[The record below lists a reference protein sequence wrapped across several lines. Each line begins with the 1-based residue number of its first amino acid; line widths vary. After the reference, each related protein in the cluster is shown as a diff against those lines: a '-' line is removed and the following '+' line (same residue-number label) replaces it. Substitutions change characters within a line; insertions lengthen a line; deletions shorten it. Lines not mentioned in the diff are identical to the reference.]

1 MSLWRFRPNRIRG
14 WTGLWLAVGGS
25 VGMARAAAP
34 VLDQIHPVAVRPGT
48 TNTVQVVGQFDP
60 WPPKLW
66 TDAPGVVLEAS
77 TNKGSLQV
85 VVAATAIPGPY
96 FVRLYNSEGASAPRF
111 LVVTDALLVAE
122 AEPNDGA
129 AQAQRLEQR
138 PVQVNGRLEK
148 SGDVDSYAV
157 KLEAGETLVAAI
169 EAHTLM
175 SPVDAV
181 LRLLDARGVQVAWN
195 HDDGRTFDPQLVWKA
210 AVAGTYVVQVF
221 GFDYPAGS
229 DIKFSGNAKCV
240 YRLHL
245 GSGPFLHH
253 PMPLGIQRGVRNPLQ
268 LHQTAG
274 GKSTQSFDWDA
285 TKVSTA
291 EREVMLRPPGFANA
305 FPLAVGEGP
314 ERVEPET
321 ATTATAPVSITVPG
335 AVSGKLD
342 PAGDVDRYAFVSRAG
357 ELWSIA
363 VQSASLGFPVDAW
376 LRIEDATGKE
386 LAKGEDS
393 RTADPLIHWTAPAGT
408 NFVAVIGGLGR
419 QGGPECLYRLSF
431 DHPEPSLQATV
442 TENVFS
448 VEAGKTNEIKV
459 NVVRQHGFT
468 NQLKLEAG
476 GLPEGVVAQAGEITD
491 KGGEVVFKLMAAT
504 NAAAFSGLLQ
514 LQVADSMASRRYPV
528 RMDLVS
534 AGENNGVPQGFR
546 RLVRESIDAFWLTV
560 RPTTNAV
567 VEKK

>member
-1 MSLWRFRPNRIRG
+1 MSLWRFRAQRIRG
-14 WTGLWLAVGGS
+14 WTGFWLAVSGS
-25 VGMARAAAP
+25 VGLARAAAP

-48 TNTVQVVGQFDP
+48 TNSLQVVGQFDP

-66 TDAPGVVLEAS
+66 TDAPGVVLEPS
-77 TNKGSLQV
+77 TNKGFIQV
-85 VVAATAIPGPY
+85 VVEAAAIPGPY
-96 FVRLYNSEGASAPRF
+96 FVRLYNAEGASAPRF
-111 LVVTDALLVAE
+111 LVVTDDPLVTE
-122 AEPNDGA
+122 IEPNDGA
-129 AQAQRLEQR
+129 AQAQRIEQR
-138 PVQVNGRLEK
+138 PAHVNGRLEK
-148 SGDVDSYAV
+148 SGDVDSFAV
-157 KLEAGETLVAAI
+157 KLEAGETLVASV

-210 AVAGTYVVQVF
+210 AAAGTYVVQVF

-229 DIKFSGNAKCV
+229 DIKFTGNAKCV
-240 YRLHL
+240 YRLQL

-253 PMPLGIQRGVRNPLQ
+253 SMPLGIQRGVRNPLQ
-268 LHQTAG
+268 LHSSAG
-274 GKSTQSFDWDA
+274 GTSTQAFEWDA
-285 TKVSTA
+285 TKLTAA
-291 EREVMLRPPGFANA
+291 EREVVLRPPGFANA

-314 ERVEPET
+314 ESVEPET
-321 ATTATAPVSITVPG
+321 ASTSTAPVALTVPG
-335 AVSGKLD
+335 AVSGTLD
-342 PAGDVDRYAFVSRAG
+342 PAGDVDRYAFVAGAG
-357 ELWSIA
+357 ELWSIT

-376 LRIEDATGKE
+376 LRIEDAAGKE

-393 RTADPLIHWTAPAGT
+393 RTADPQIYWTAPAGT

-431 DHPEPSLQATV
+431 AHPEPSLLATV

-468 NQLKLEAG
+468 NLLKLAAE
-476 GLPEGVVAQAGEITD
+476 GLPEGVVVQSGEITD
-491 KGGEVVFKLMAAT
+491 KGGEVVFKLVVAT

-514 LQVADSMASRRYPV
+514 IQVADSTASRRYPV
-528 RMDLVS
+528 RMELVS

-567 VEKK
+567 AEKK